1 MVSVSGYDP
10 QALRA
15 EIAAGEAAEATVDP
29 SALDKIRRGWLARL
43 RLGAQIAPR
52 ELKTFAPGAG
62 TVWTRDGDGLA
73 VEIQPTGFD
82 APTAK

>member
-1 MVSVSGYDP
+1 MASVSGYDP
-10 QALRA
+10 QTLRA

-29 SALDKIRRGWLARL
+29 AALLKVRQGWLARL
-43 RLGAQIAPR
+43 RLGSLMAPR
-52 ELKTFAPGAG
+52 ELKSFAPGAG

-82 APTAK
+82 APPAK